1 MNGNSSFISMSSIA
15 LRAEED
21 HHSSFQ
27 RKRSF
32 TLIELLVVIA
42 IIAILAGMLLPAL
55 SKAKNMAVQSQCVS
69 NQKQISHG
77 FRMYA
82 DDFYDFYPPYNL
94 GGQSWAYQMFW
105 PSNPTAVDKQTNLR
119 YMSRKVLRCGAVA
132 KAVPEPAQGYYG
144 YNYRGLGF
152 YARPGAL
159 KKQSVCPAPSL
170 QYVVMD
176 AEKNDTLAGYQLVH
190 CYRSD
195 SNGSPA
201 PRHNLNLN
209 ILFADGHVEARKMP
223 SRLDRD
229 LMYKVLG
236 SAWYE
241 TSGYHLC
248 WDNGTGWSKYKDP
261 KP

>member
-1 MNGNSSFISMSSIA
+1 MNGNSSFIS
-15 LRAEED
+15 

-69 NQKQISHG
+69 NQKQISHA
-77 FRMYA
+77 FRLYA

-94 GGQSWAYQMFW
+94 GAQSWAYRMFW
-105 PSNPTAVDKQTNLR
+105 PTKRNGDNQTNNLK
-119 YMSRKVLRCGAVA
+119 YMTKKVLRCGAV
-132 KAVPEPAQGYYG
+132 KNGVPEPGHGYYG

-152 YARPGAL
+152 RAPEGAL
-159 KKQSVCPAPSL
+159 KKLSTCPAPSL
-170 QYVVMD
+170 QYVTMD
-176 AEKNDTLAGYQLVH
+176 AEDPATLAGKHIVH
-190 CYRSD
+190 CYKSD

-209 ILFADGHVEARKMP
+209 ILFGDGHVEARKMP